1 MSGEYYIVN
10 YLVCI
15 FDVYLVCDFVGYLEG
30 VKPYFQK
37 RRRRNTAI
45 LLAASAVFI
54 FNLLNSTK
62 INLISSMIINLI
74 FIITVMKGS
83 GVQKVVHFLLVLA
96 IQYGAEFL
104 LSTFFYAEFGE
115 KARIADYTRI
125 LSTFVVKLITFVLYV
140 TIKQFLPRKE
150 SSIDFKTFVMFMTVP
165 IGSLGIM
172 FTITYLEVDFSDNP
186 FQRIVLIIFYML
198 VVGGNAMIYY
208 AFRSYAINKKSIQV
222 KNVLIDEKE
231 MQLKYYQQVEG
242 INRKNA
248 EFHHDM
254 CHYLKAIGNLAEGK
268 ENERIIT
275 LLNELEVEFSNSQ
288 KSNFCANSIVNTI
301 LNENAERAKEK
312 GIACEVY
319 VEPGFL
325 IGKVQE
331 ADIVAILGNLFS
343 NALEAAAKCTNG
355 FINIT
360 MYMRNEGRFM
370 IIKME
375 NSYTGRLQKEE
386 GKFQT
391 CKKDK
396 ANHGIGIGR
405 IEELTKKYQGSIS
418 FECDKQIFRVNL
430 ILST

>member
-15 FDVYLVCDFVGYLEG
+15 FDVYLVYDFVGYLEG
-30 VKPYFQK
+30 TRHYFQK
-37 RRRRNTAI
+37 VIRKNAAV
-45 LLAASAVFI
+45 LAAASAVFI
-54 FNLLNSTK
+54 FNLFHSTM
-62 INLISSMIINLI
+62 INLISSMVINFI
-74 FIITVMKGS
+74 FIVVVMKGHV
-83 GVQKVVHFLLVLA
+83 VQKVVHFLLVLA

-104 LSTFFYAEFGE
+104 LATFFYAEFG
-115 KARIADYTRI
+115 KKVLNADYTRI

-140 TIKQFLPRKE
+140 TTKQVLPKKE
-150 SSIDFKTFVMFMTVP
+150 GCIDFKTFIMFMTVP

-172 FTITYLEVDFSDNP
+172 FTITYLEVDFSGNAL
-186 FQRIVLIIFYML
+186 QRVALIIFYIL

-231 MQLKYYQQVEG
+231 MQLKYYQQVED
-242 INRKNA
+242 INKKNA

-254 CHYLKAIGNLAEGK
+254 CHYLKAIGNLAEGR

-275 LLNELEVEFSNSQ
+275 LLNELQVEFSNSQ
-288 KSNFCANSIVNTI
+288 KSNFCANSIVNTM
-301 LNENAERAKEK
+301 LNEDVDKAKEK
-312 GIACEVY
+312 GVTCEVY
-319 VEPGFL
+319 VEPGFM

-331 ADIVAILGNLFS
+331 ADMVAILGNLFS
-343 NALEAAAKCTNG
+343 NALEAAVKCQKG
-355 FINIT
+355 FITIT

-370 IIKME
+370 IIKVE
-375 NSYTGRLQKEE
+375 NSYTGKLQKEK
-386 GKFQT
+386 GRFQT
-391 CKKDK
+391 SKKDK

-405 IEELTKKYQGSIS
+405 VEELAKKYQGSLS
-418 FECDKQIFRVNL
+418 FECDRQIFRAIL